1 MLEGGAFDD
10 IDVALSSHPMSERTV
25 FAATGRWTPASA
37 WRWWATATA
46 STARRCTLPASRTKA
61 VNALNAVI
69 HLITGID
76 AMRQHLRDDVR
87 IHGIISDGGG
97 APNVVPEFAAANFM
111 LRSRDK
117 GSVRSQA
124 RPT

>member
-1 MLEGGAFDD
+1 MDASVSLAMVGDRYRFHGTSVHAAGKPHEG
-10 IDVALSSHPMSERTV
+10 
-25 FAATGRWTPASA
+25 
-37 WRWWATATA
+37 
-46 STARRCTLPASRTKA
+46 

-117 GSVRSQA
+117 GSVRFSGLA
-124 RPT
+124 HVA